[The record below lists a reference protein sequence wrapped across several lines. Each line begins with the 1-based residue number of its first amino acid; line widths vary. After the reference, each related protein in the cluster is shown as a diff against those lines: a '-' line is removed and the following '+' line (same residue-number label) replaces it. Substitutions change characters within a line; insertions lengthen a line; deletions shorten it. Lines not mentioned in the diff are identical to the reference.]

1 MSVTGVASSSFYSG
15 LTSAGVQSKFQ
26 QIQREFKQLGQ
37 DLQSGNLTQ
46 AQSDFATLQQ
56 NLPNQGRSTANTTS
70 TTQGTNTFA
79 QTVAQLGQDLQSG
92 NLTAAQSD
100 FATLQQDVQPQQGTN
115 QAPRHHHH
123 HHAQSSD
130 SSQQSGQNGI
140 ASLFSQLGQELQ
152 TGNVTQ
158 AQQTY
163 STLQQD
169 FQQFAANNGFGATTG
184 TGTGTST
191 SGGLNVSA

>member
-1 MSVTGVASSSFYSG
+1 MSVTGISGSGFYSA
-15 LTSAGVQSKFQ
+15 LPSASIKSKFQ
-26 QIQREFKQLGQ
+26 QLQQEFQQVGQ
-37 DLQSGNLTQ
+37 DLRSGNLKQ

-56 NLPNQGRSTANTTS
+56 NLPNQGQSTAS
-70 TTQGTNTFA
+70 TTQSANPLSQAVT
-79 QTVAQLGQDLQSG
+79 QLGQDLQSG

-100 FATLQQDVQPQQGTN
+100 FATLQQDIQQQQSTG
-115 QAPRHHHH
+115 QAAHHHRHHRVSSS
-123 HHAQSSD
+123 QDSD
-130 SSQQSGQNGI
+130 SSQQSGI
-140 ASLFSQLGQELQ
+140 SSLFSQLGQELQ

-169 FQQFAANNGFGATTG
+169 FQQFAANNGFGATATTG
-184 TGTGTST
+184 TGSATS